1 MAGELRAQQRQRL
14 ILPAQPHTGAGKRGA
29 RQSPVGIVFFLGCV
43 QPIQHAALAALLKA
57 FPGRSGDCCQ
67 HRVVRGIGQLLA
79 LVQEVGIPLQRE
91 KYVGQVAMRRGEV
104 GVSAFDL
111 EQQIDP
117 LLRLAG
123 VDVARNKIKSR
134 V

>member
-1 MAGELRAQQRQRL
+1 
-14 ILPAQPHTGAGKRGA
+14 
-29 RQSPVGIVFFLGCV
+29 
-43 QPIQHAALAALLKA
+43 
-57 FPGRSGDCCQ
+57 
-67 HRVVRGIGQLLA
+67 
-79 LVQEVGIPLQRE
+79 
-91 KYVGQVAMRRGEV
+91 MRRGEV